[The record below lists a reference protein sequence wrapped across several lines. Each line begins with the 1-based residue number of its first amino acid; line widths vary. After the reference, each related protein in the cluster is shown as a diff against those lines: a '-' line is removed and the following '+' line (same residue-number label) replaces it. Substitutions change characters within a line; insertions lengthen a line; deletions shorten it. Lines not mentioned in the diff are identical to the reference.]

1 MTESH
6 DVPPPRDVPDERRLT
21 TTTADA
27 ALLDLVFKHQRHS
40 WRQGESVPVEAY
52 LAQEPQLQGDAQ
64 AILDLIYHEIVLR
77 EEAGESPQLDE
88 YLRRFPKLAAELELQ
103 FELETVIQRESTVMG
118 TDHPTILGVSES
130 RPAGTGGPTV
140 PGYQILGELGR
151 GGMGVVYKARQLRL
165 NRIVALKM
173 ILAGDFAP
181 PETAVRFL
189 AEAESIARFHHP
201 HIVQIFA
208 YGDLDGRPYFEMEYV
223 DGGSLADRLGGKP
236 WPLKDAA
243 RLVETL
249 ARAIHAAH
257 LLGVVH
263 RDLKPANILLTTDGI
278 PKIADFGLA
287 KCLDTETGLTRTERI
302 VGSPSYMAP
311 EQAGEGCKPIVPAA
325 DVYSL
330 GAVLYE
336 LLTGRP
342 PFQAATVL
350 ETLEQVRSLEPIAP
364 ARLRPGL
371 PRDLATICLKCLEKD
386 PARRYDSAAALAE
399 DLRRFDAGEPIRARP
414 VGTHERLWRWCRRE
428 PAVASMALALLA
440 GLVGVAT
447 QWRRA
452 ELHLKDELQQRNLAE
467 FHLGY
472 ALRQQSRAEENEL
485 KQAEANRALRL
496 ANDRERIASRR
507 TQERFVAAMT
517 ALRKIEDITKNEALL
532 REPQLEGLR
541 AELLQTALG
550 FYAEFQASLE
560 EDGSPEARSHLVEA
574 YARAAQLTW
583 ELGRQDEALAAHRRA
598 LAMVERMAAATP
610 DDPERRL
617 ALARCHTRIGFT
629 LRTMGR
635 PTEARQSYVR
645 ARAILEPLAHD
656 HPGIVRHRE
665 QLSFTLSNLGV
676 IEQDLG
682 RTDEAIR
689 LHRQALA
696 IHEALVRHQAGNPQY
711 RNDLGWCWRYL
722 SQALGSSGDLVAAL
736 RAAERAVGLFE
747 KLVREDRQVEEFR
760 WRLARSLDEM
770 GRIGSLSGRPADA
783 ALALERA
790 RGIHEALARDN
801 PGFYG
806 VDIVRNRLYAACQ
819 RLAAGR
825 PEEAS
830 ACLRRAEDELK
841 RSHQVRAG
849 MLLHDLACSYIL
861 WSAAGREGAIGPAE
875 REARTKRAIE
885 VLRRAVLARH
895 ADLMQVRRDPVLD
908 PLRQRRD
915 FEEMILDL
923 SFPSDPFRS

>member
-1 MTESH
+1 MTGATGDTTPGGEP
-6 DVPPPRDVPDERRLT
+6 VGGTEPDRPML
-21 TTTADA
+21 
-27 ALLDLVFKHQRHS
+27 ALLMAYQRRA
-40 WRQGESVPVEAY
+40 WRRGERTPVEAY
-52 LAQEPQLQGDAQ
+52 LAQQPGLRGDVEAV
-64 AILDLIYHEIVLR
+64 LDLIYQEVMLR
-77 EEAGESPQLDE
+77 EQAGESPRLEE
-88 YLRRFPKLAAELELQ
+88 YTSRFPHLAPQLAVQ
-103 FELETVIQRESTVMG
+103 FELEGTIQREPAVMDL
-118 TDHPTILGVSES
+118 DHSTILGVSAL
-130 RPAGTGGPTV
+130 RPAPTGGPAL

-165 NRIVALKM
+165 NRVVALKM

-181 PETAVRFL
+181 PEAAVRFL

-208 YGDLDGRPYFEMEYV
+208 YGDHDGRPYFEMEYV

-236 WPLKDAA
+236 WPLRDSA
-243 RLVETL
+243 RLVETV

-257 LLGVVH
+257 RLGVVH
-263 RDLKPANILLTTDGI
+263 RDLKPANILLTSDGI

-287 KCLDTETGLTRTERI
+287 KCLDAEAGQTRTEWI

-311 EQAGEGCKPIVPAA
+311 EQAGEGSKPIGPAA

-330 GAVLYE
+330 GAILYE

-342 PFQAATVL
+342 PFQAATAF

-414 VGTHERLWRWCRRE
+414 VGAHERLWRWCRRE

-452 ELHLKDELQQRNLAE
+452 EVHLKD
-467 FHLGY
+467 
-472 ALRQQSRAEENEL
+472 ALHQQSRAEENER
-485 KQAEANRALRL
+485 KQAEANRALRS

-517 ALRKIEDITKNEALL
+517 ALRKFEDITKNEALL

-550 FYAEFQASLE
+550 FYSELQASLE
-560 EDGSPEARSHLVEA
+560 EDGSPEARAHLVEA
-574 YARAAQLTW
+574 YAHAAQLTW
-583 ELGRQDEALAAHRRA
+583 ELGRQDQALAAHHRA

-610 DDPERRL
+610 DDFETRF
-617 ALARCHTRIGFT
+617 ALARCHTRVGFT

-635 PTEARQSYVR
+635 TAEARQSYGR
-645 ARAILEPLAHD
+645 ARAILEPLALD
-656 HPGIVRHRE
+656 HPGDARHRE
-665 QLSFTLSNLGV
+665 LLSFTLSNLGV

-682 RTDEAIR
+682 RTDEAIL
-689 LHRQALA
+689 LHRQAFE
-696 IHEALVRHQAGNPQY
+696 IHEALVRHQPGNAQY

-722 SQALGSSGDLVAAL
+722 SQALASAGDLVAAL
-736 RAAERAVGLFE
+736 RAAERAVVLYE
-747 KLVREDRQVEEFR
+747 ELVREDRRVEEFR

-770 GRIGSLSGRPADA
+770 GRIGSLSGRSAEA
-783 ALALERA
+783 AEALERA
-790 RGIHEALARDN
+790 AGIHEALARDN

-819 RLAAGR
+819 REAAGR
-825 PEEAS
+825 PEEART
-830 ACLRRAEDELK
+830 CHRRAEAELK

-849 MLLHDLACSYIL
+849 MLLHDLACSHIL
-861 WSAAGREGAIGPAE
+861 WSAAGREGTIGPAE
-875 REARTKRAIE
+875 REARTRRAIA
-885 VLRRAVLARH
+885 VLRRAVMAGH
-895 ADLMQVRRDPVLD
+895 ADLMHVRRDPVLD

-923 SFPSDPFRS
+923 TFPADPFRS